1 MVYYF
6 TSNAV
11 SPAAFIYV
19 GKDKVEN
26 EELIKF
32 GWEEDVCAHIYV
44 RLREGETWD
53 NIAEELLKDCA
64 QLTKANSI
72 EGNKKNNITV
82 IYTPWSNLKKDGSMA
97 VGQVGF
103 KDNKKVKR
111 IHVVERENPI
121 VNRLNKTKVEKF
133 PDLRQEREDRQSEL
147 RKKDRASQQE
157 RVSLCFLNLQ
167 TCLARS
173 RLTPDKHLTNT
184 LPPVQKK
191 EEARIAKE
199 RKELAWQR
207 DHAYDDVHADDQVA
221 QSSNQDRDE
230 DFLDDFM

>member
-6 TSNAV
+6 SSNTT

-26 EELIKF
+26 EELINH
-32 GWEEDVCAHIYV
+32 GWNEDVWFHADNLSSAHIYV
-44 RLREGETWD
+44 RLPEGEDWEKM
-53 NIAEELLKDCA
+53 NPNLLVDCA

-72 EGNKKNNITV
+72 EGNKKDNVTV
-82 IYTPWSNLKKDGSMA
+82 VYTPWSNLKKDGSMA

-103 KDNKKVKR
+103 KDQRKVKR
-111 IHVVERENPI
+111 IHVEKRENPI
-121 VNRLNKTKVEKF
+121 VNRLNKTKTERF
-133 PDLRQEREDRQSEL
+133 PDLREEKEARLKELGRRDR
-147 RKKDRASQQE
+147 DAQQ
-157 RVSLCFLNLQ
+157 
-167 TCLARS
+167 AR
-173 RLTPDKHLTNT
+173 R
-184 LPPVQKK
+184 K

-207 DHAYDDVHADDQVA
+207 DHAYDDIMTEDNLA

>member
-6 TSNAV
+6 SSNVV

-26 EELIKF
+26 EDLIKY
-32 GWEEDVCAHIYV
+32 GWEEDFHVDNLSSAHIYL
-44 RLREGETWD
+44 RLPEGSSWED
-53 NIAEELLKDCA
+53 IPADLLQDCA

-72 EGNKKNNITV
+72 EGNKKDNITI

-111 IHVVERENPI
+111 VYVAARENPI

-133 PDLRQEREDRQSEL
+133 PDLRIEREDRMREL
-147 RKKDRASQQE
+147 RKKDRAAVQE
-157 RVSLCFLNLQ
+157 R
-167 TCLARS
+167 
-173 RLTPDKHLTNT
+173 
-184 LPPVQKK
+184 KK

-199 RKELAWQR
+199 RKEMAWRR
-207 DHAYDDVHADDQVA
+207 DHAYDDVHTDDAVLA
-221 QSSNQDRDE
+221 ASNQDREE

>member
-6 TSNAV
+6 TSNTV
-11 SPAAFIYV
+11 TPSAFIYV

-26 EELIKF
+26 EELIKH
-32 GWEEDVCAHIYV
+32 GWEEDVWFHVDNLSSAHIYV
-44 RLREGETWD
+44 RLPEGESWEK
-53 NIAEELLKDCA
+53 ISEPLLTDCA

-72 EGNKKNNITV
+72 EGNKKDNITV

-111 IHVVERENPI
+111 IHVVSRENPI
-121 VNRLNKTKVEKF
+121 VNRLNKTKVEKY
-133 PDLRQEREDRQSEL
+133 PDLREEKEARLREL
-147 RKKDRASQQE
+147 RKRDQG
-157 RVSLCFLNLQ
+157 
-167 TCLARS
+167 ARDA
-173 RLTPDKHLTNT
+173 RR
-184 LPPVQKK
+184 K

-207 DHAYDDVHADDQVA
+207 DHAYDDIFSEENLAMNN
-221 QSSNQDRDE
+221 NQDRDE

>member
-157 RVSLCFLNLQ
+157 R
-167 TCLARS
+167 
-173 RLTPDKHLTNT
+173 
-184 LPPVQKK
+184 KK